1 MAAVSLIDRVR
12 YAPLHAQLVVTR
24 RCNLSCGYCS
34 EYDDHSDPVAY
45 ELLRER
51 IDKLAE
57 LGTLSLELTGGE
69 PLMQP
74 RLFDLIA
81 YATQH
86 RHRFFQ
92 RKMIT
97 NAYLLN
103 ADKVK
108 RLNDA
113 GLTHMQ
119 ISLDGVQTNDVTVK
133 VLRPLRPKLAAVAAH
148 ARFKVT
154 LSAVI
159 GAAPSDEVVEIV
171 DFAEQHGFRPRV
183 LLLHDADGQIRLT
196 SDQLALFR
204 NVQQR
209 LGQRFE
215 EAHDYRG
222 RLMNGR
228 PAPFRC
234 RAGARY
240 LYVDELGDVVW
251 CSQTRNL
258 FRKALL
264 QYGPADLAEQFHT
277 RKPCSET
284 CTVGCVRNDSKLDEW
299 RSQDLPYRAPTRL
312 PVIQPGSA
320 GPRPA

>member
-1 MAAVSLIDRVR
+1 MSAPSLIERIR
-12 YAPLHAQLVVTR
+12 YAPFHAQLVVTR

-34 EYDDHSDPVAY
+34 EFDDHSDPVGY
-45 ELLRER
+45 ELLRQR

-74 RLFDLIA
+74 RLLDLIA
-81 YATQH
+81 YASSH
-86 RHRFFQ
+86 RHRFVQ
-92 RKMIT
+92 RKVIT

-119 ISLDGVQTNDVTVK
+119 ISLDGVETNEVTVK

-154 LSAVI
+154 LSAVV
-159 GAAPSDEVVEIV
+159 GAAPSHEVIEIV

-183 LLLHDADGQIRLT
+183 LLLHDAGGQIQLT
-196 SDQLALFR
+196 SEQLALFR
-204 NVQQR
+204 DVQRR
-209 LGQRFE
+209 LGNRFE

-228 PAPFRC
+228 SAPFRC

-240 LYVDELGDVVW
+240 LYVDEFGDVVW

-258 FRKALL
+258 FRKPLS
-264 QYGPADLAEQFHT
+264 QYGPADLAEQFRT
-277 RKPCSET
+277 RKPCNET

-299 RSQDLPYRAPTRL
+299 RAQDIPYRSTGRL
-312 PVIQPGSA
+312 HVIQPGTA
-320 GPRPA
+320 E

>member
-1 MAAVSLIDRVR
+1 MSAMPLIDRVR
-12 YAPLHAQLVVTR
+12 YAPFHAQLVVTR

-34 EYDDHSDPVAY
+34 EYDDHSDPVGY

-51 IDKLAE
+51 IDKLAQ
-57 LGTLSLELTGGE
+57 LGTLSLEMTGGE

-74 RLFDLIA
+74 RLFDLIQ
-81 YATQH
+81 YATRH
-86 RHRFFQ
+86 RHHFVQ

-108 RLNDA
+108 QLNDA

-119 ISLDGVQTNDVTVK
+119 ISLDGVETNDMTVK

-159 GAAPSDEVVEIV
+159 GAAPSHEVVEIV

-183 LLLHDADGQIRLT
+183 LLLHGADGQIRLT
-196 SDQLALFR
+196 NEQLALFR

-222 RLMNGR
+222 RLMNGQ

-240 LYVDELGDVVW
+240 LYVDEHGDVVW

-258 FRKALL
+258 FRKPLL
-264 QYGPADLAEQFHT
+264 QYATADLVEQFRT
-277 RKPCSET
+277 KKPCNET

-299 RSQDLPYRAPTRL
+299 RPQDLPYRGRVRL
-312 PVIQPGSA
+312 DVIQPHA
-320 GPRPA
+320 AE

>member
-1 MAAVSLIDRVR
+1 MATVSLLDRVR

-24 RCNLSCGYCS
+24 RCNLACGYCS
-34 EYDDHSDPVAY
+34 EFDDHSDPVAY
-45 ELLRER
+45 DLLRGR
-51 IDKLAE
+51 IDKLAD
-57 LGTLSLELTGGE
+57 LGTLSLEFTGGE

-74 RLFDLIA
+74 RLFDLVR
-81 YATQH
+81 YATDH
-86 RHRFFQ
+86 SHRFFQ

-108 RLNDA
+108 QLNDA

-119 ISLDGVQTNDVTVK
+119 ISLDGVETNDVTVK
-133 VLRPLRPKLAAVAAH
+133 VLRPVRPKLAAVAQH

-159 GAAPSDEVVEIV
+159 GAAPSSEVLEIV
-171 DFAEQHGFRPRV
+171 SFAEQHGFRPRV
-183 LLLHDADGQIRLT
+183 LLLHDDKGQIHL
-196 SDQLALFR
+196 DAEQLALFR
-204 NVQQR
+204 DVQRR

-222 RLMNGR
+222 RLMNGQ

-240 LYVDELGDVVW
+240 LYVDEFGDVVW

-258 FRKALL
+258 FRK
-264 QYGPADLAEQFHT
+264 PLAEYGVTDLIEQFRT
-277 RKPCSET
+277 KKPCDAT

-299 RSQDLPYRAPTRL
+299 RTQDLSYRAPLRL
-312 PVIQPGSA
+312 NVVSSGA
-320 GPRPA
+320 AE

>member
-1 MAAVSLIDRVR
+1 MPTISLLDRIR
-12 YAPLHAQLVVTR
+12 YAPFHAQLVVTR

-34 EYDDHSDPVAY
+34 EFDDHSAPVPS
-45 ELLRER
+45 ERLRER

-57 LGTLSLELTGGE
+57 LGTLSLEFTGGE
-69 PLMQP
+69 PLLHP
-74 RLFDLIA
+74 ELFELVE
-81 YATQH
+81 YATTH
-86 RHRFFQ
+86 RHRFVQ
-92 RKMIT
+92 RKLIT

-103 ADKVK
+103 AAKVK
-108 RLNDA
+108 RLNAA

-119 ISLDGVQTNDVTVK
+119 ISLDGVEPSDMTVK
-133 VLRPLRPKLAAVAAH
+133 VLRPLRRKLAAVAAH

-154 LSAVI
+154 VSAVV
-159 GAAPSDEVVEIV
+159 GAAPSHEVLEII

-196 SDQLALFR
+196 DDQLALFR

-215 EAHDYRG
+215 EARDYRG
-222 RLMNGR
+222 RLMNGS

-240 LYVDELGDVVW
+240 LYVDEGGDVVW

-258 FRKALL
+258 FRKPLL
-264 QYGPADLAEQFHT
+264 HYGPADLAEQFRT
-277 RKPCSET
+277 RKPCSDT
-284 CTVGCVRNDSKLDEW
+284 CTVGCVRNDSKVDEW
-299 RSQDLPYRAPTRL
+299 RAQDLPYRTARHL
-312 PVIQPGSA
+312 PVLEH
-320 GPRPA
+320 RTV

>member
-1 MAAVSLIDRVR
+1 
-12 YAPLHAQLVVTR
+12 
-24 RCNLSCGYCS
+24 
-34 EYDDHSDPVAY
+34 
-45 ELLRER
+45 
-51 IDKLAE
+51 
-57 LGTLSLELTGGE
+57 
-69 PLMQP
+69 
-74 RLFDLIA
+74 
-81 YATQH
+81 
-86 RHRFFQ
+86 
-92 RKMIT
+92 MIT

-108 RLNDA
+108 ALNDA

-159 GAAPSDEVVEIV
+159 GAAPSEEVLEIV
-171 DFAEQHGFRPRV
+171 DFAEQNGFRPRV
-183 LLLHDADGQIRLT
+183 LLLHDAAGQIHLT
-196 SDQLALFR
+196 DEQLALFR
-204 NVQQR
+204 SVQER

-222 RLMNGR
+222 KLMSGKS
-228 PAPFRC
+228 APFRC

-240 LYVDELGDVVW
+240 LYVDEFGDVVW

-258 FRKALL
+258 FRKPLL
-264 QYGPADLAEQFHT
+264 QYATSDLVEQFRT

-284 CTVGCVRNDSKLDEW
+284 CTVGCVRNDSKVDEW
-299 RSQDLPYRAPTRL
+299 RAQDLPYPYRATTRL
-312 PVIQPGSA
+312 QVMKPGA
-320 GPRPA
+320 PD